1 MQCLKVYAVSGVYF
15 AARGFYGVLLSE
27 PKYKT
32 QLLEESPLIYRDQM
46 VHAFSWSLTKY
57 YQRLIRHK
65 CLVWVEVL
73 DFPQNWNNLLPTIAA
88 EMGRVVW
95 PPKTTSTSNRSC
107 ILWDTYVLILEGIT
121 LNSDAPTFGT
131 RPFKLKWGKF
141 GHMQSEC
148 PTLIIQPPETCI
160 TKRK

>member
-1 MQCLKVYAVSGVYF
+1 
-15 AARGFYGVLLSE
+15 
-27 PKYKT
+27 
-32 QLLEESPLIYRDQM
+32 M

-131 RPFKLKWGKF
+131 RPFKLKWGNFACACYTRNKF
-141 GHMQSEC
+141 GDMQSQC
-148 PTLIIQPPETCI
+148 PTLTIQPPETAMLKPASLKDNSQVSSSKATNQTMMQPI
-160 TKRK
+160 